1 MKLSMRRYPQ
11 PARAKGLIQRFL
23 GHVLPEVTRPL
34 RVLWNEMIGFLFV
47 VIAVPFAWQAIK
59 SFRKVEPGDNLS
71 SAMVSAFFAI
81 VMTFFGIYSF
91 LRARKISRS

>member
-1 MKLSMRRYPQ
+1 MRRYPQ

-34 RVLWNEMIGFLFV
+34 RVLWNEMIGFLFL

-59 SFRKVEPGDNLS
+59 SFRKVEPGSDNLS
-71 SAMVSAFFAI
+71 SALLSAFFAA
-81 VMTFFGIYSF
+81 VMMFFGIYSF

>member
-1 MKLSMRRYPQ
+1 MRRYPQ

-34 RVLWNEMIGFLFV
+34 RVLWNEMIGFLFL

-59 SFRKVEPGDNLS
+59 SFRKADAGDNFS
-71 SAMVSAFFAI
+71 SALLSAFFAV
-81 VMTFFGIYSF
+81 VMMCFGIYSF